1 MTEGL
6 IVSSYIPLLAILC
19 PATASILILLS
30 SKRPNVRESWTIIA
44 GILQFSLIASMI
56 PTVLDKKVIQCLL
69 FPQTMFE
76 GIAFGFK
83 VDAFGLI
90 FALTASFLWILVSFY
105 SIGYM
110 RSLKEHAQTRY
121 YFCFAIAIFGAIGVA
136 MSANLLSMFVFFEI
150 LTVSTYPL
158 VIHEQS
164 EEAIRAGHKYFAY
177 LLTAGVF
184 LLFAIMMTYYLTGT
198 TDFTNGGIK
207 ALAELGSA
215 YKLTLIILFFC
226 FLLGFMK
233 AAWMPFHSWLP
244 TAMIAP
250 TPVSALLH
258 AVAVVKAGVFGIVR
272 IVCYIYGVDL
282 MTSLKLGIALACI
295 AGFTMIVAN
304 LFAIAQDNLKRR
316 LAYST
321 INQLSY
327 IILGAALLTQDGIR
341 GAMMHIPFHG
351 FMKITLFLCA
361 GAIMVA
367 TGKKNI
373 SEMGGV
379 GKTMPITMLAFTIT
393 AFGMCGIPPAVG
405 LTSKIYLCLGSMEA
419 SEIISPV
426 MITFLFVLLI
436 ASFLDVVY
444 FFPIIHTAFFKKP
457 EGEAEEVE
465 VKEAPLFMLIPLSIT
480 AIFSVVFLLDYILG
494 LNIISMYIYE
504 LVRVAIGNVN
514 PEWAM
519 P

>member
-56 PTVLDKKVIQCLL
+56 PTVLDKKVVQCLL
-69 FPQTMFE
+69 FPQTMLE

-110 RSLKEHAQTRY
+110 RALKEHAQTRY

-136 MSANLLSMFVFFEI
+136 MSANLLTMFIFFEV

-158 VIHEQS
+158 VIHDQS
-164 EEAIRAGHKYFAY
+164 KEAISAGRKYFAY

-198 TDFTNGGIK
+198 TDFTGGGIE
-207 ALAELGSA
+207 ALRTGFEAGNLAS
-215 YKLTLIILFFC
+215 LTLIILFFC

-282 MTSLKLGIALACI
+282 MTSLGLGIVLACI

-327 IILGAALLTQDGIR
+327 IILGAALLTSDGIR
-341 GAMMHIPFHG
+341 GAMIHIPFHG

-361 GAIMVA
+361 GAIMVV

-379 GKTMPITMLAFTIT
+379 GKMMPVTMLAFTIT
-393 AFGMCGIPPAVG
+393 AFGMCGIPPACG
-405 LTSKIYLCLGSMEA
+405 FISKWFLCLGTLQA
-419 SEIISPV
+419 HEIV
-426 MITFLFVLLI
+426 FLFVLLI
-436 ASFLDVVY
+436 ASLLDVVY
-444 FFPIIHTAFFKKP
+444 FFPIIHTAFFKQP
-457 EGEAEEVE
+457 EGEVKEME

-480 AIFSVVFLLDYILG
+480 AIFSVLFLLDFILG
-494 LNIISMYIYE
+494 LNIISMYFYK
-504 LVRVAIGNVN
+504 LVEVALENVI
-514 PEWAM
+514 
-519 P
+519 